1 MAFWIDL
8 LVYAA
13 LAAGVL
19 VMIWSLVRGSV
30 SVTGLALLILG
41 LLIELLSWIFTWN
54 SFSAVMPYRPRC

>member
-1 MAFWIDL
+1 MVMWIEL

-30 SVTGLALLILG
+30 SVTGLALLIVG
-41 LLIELLSWIFTWN
+41 LLIELLLWIFT
-54 SFSAVMPYRPRC
+54 